1 MNVNKLRLG
10 AVFHF
15 VEDGIEYGD
24 PVNEV
29 SSALYPVFA
38 TYPAPWNV
46 NPMGGVYDSQITPKF
61 EESSDICYEN
71 RGYRE
76 KMDRRLSMVTISVS
90 LRDHSELIHR
100 LIWMFSNKIAD
111 TVAQTPFVGS
121 DYVDGWANL
130 VLEDD
135 NQAEIYKGVLRARMR
150 LDENPTWSKDPSKP
164 AIKLEVDFRSS
175 LNTVVPDEIIG
186 A

>member
-15 VEDGIEYGD
+15 VEDGTEYGD

-29 SSALYPVFA
+29 SDALFPDFD
-38 TYPAPWNV
+38 TDPEPWNV

-61 EESSDICYEN
+61 EESSDICYEDN
-71 RGYRE
+71 GYRE
-76 KMDRRLSMVTISVS
+76 TMDRRLSMITIGVS

-100 LIWMFSNKIAD
+100 LIWMFQNKIAD
-111 TVAQTPFVGS
+111 GVAQAPFTGS
-121 DYVDGWANL
+121 DFIDGWARL

-135 NQAEIYKGVLRARMR
+135 NQAAIYSGVLRARMR
-150 LDENPTWSKDPSKP
+150 LDENPLWSKDPSKP
-164 AIKLEVDFRSS
+164 AITLEIAFRNA
-175 LNTVVPDEIIG
+175 LNTMVPDEIIG